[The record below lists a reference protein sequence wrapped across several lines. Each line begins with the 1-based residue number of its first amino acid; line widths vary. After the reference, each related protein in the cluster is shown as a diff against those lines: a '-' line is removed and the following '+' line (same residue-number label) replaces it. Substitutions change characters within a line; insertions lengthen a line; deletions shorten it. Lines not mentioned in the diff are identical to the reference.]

1 MHELQTSDTETKLRQ
16 TAKELFESGKIDVLV
31 GYTKGTLPLRS
42 RPIFITNVAGVD
54 KLVWN
59 AYCSNNLAV
68 YLPRFFPAQP
78 QRKTDEILLPKVGII
93 VKGCDMRSA
102 VGVIKEKQAPRE
114 NVVMVGVHC
123 MGMIDLVKVEELT
136 GGERVNRCDETPDGK
151 LVVSTRLNND
161 QSIEKEQVIA
171 DACLDCQHPTPDGAD
186 VIIEGKSRK
195 AIGEKYGAVDKF
207 EAISAKERW
216 QYFKQEISRCI
227 RCYACRQ
234 ACPNCYCKVCFADQ
248 TKPRWIG
255 AGTELS
261 DVMLYHIGRI
271 FHQAG
276 RCVECDACLRACP
289 MNIDLRT
296 FTQKLAKDVKELFE
310 FTPGLSFEEPPP
322 LCTFRDDDNQD
333 FITEP

>member
-1 MHELQTSDTETKLRQ
+1 MIIDMSGVETKLRQ
-16 TAKELFESGKIDVLV
+16 AAKELFDAGEIDVLI
-31 GYTKGTLPLRS
+31 GYARGTLPLRS
-42 RPIFITNVAGVD
+42 RPCFLRNADSVE

-59 AYCSNNLAV
+59 VYCSNNLAV
-68 YLPRFFPAQP
+68 YLPRFFEVQP
-78 QRKTDEILLPKVGII
+78 HMRRDAKPPPRVGI
-93 VKGCDMRSA
+93 VAKGCEMRSV
-102 VGVIKEKQAPRE
+102 VGLVKEKQAPRE
-114 NVVMVGVHC
+114 NVVAIGVPCTGMV
-123 MGMIDLVKVEELT
+123 DPLKVERSL
-136 GGERVNRCDETPDGK
+136 GGESLCSCVVQADGRLLIK
-151 LVVSTRLNND
+151 TRLGVE
-161 QSIEKEQVIA
+161 QSMDRGEVLA
-171 DACLDCQHPTPDGAD
+171 DACLDCRYPAAEGAD
-186 VIIEGKSRK
+186 VVIEGQSRET
-195 AIGEKYGAVDKF
+195 GEQLYRRVDEF
-207 EAISAKERW
+207 EAMSVEERW
-216 QYFKQEISRCI
+216 RYFQEEISKCI

-296 FTQKLAKDVKELFE
+296 FTLKMAKDVKELFDY
-310 FTPGLSFEEPPP
+310 TPGLSIEELPP
-322 LCTFRDDDNQD
+322 LCTFKEDDSQE

>member
-1 MHELQTSDTETKLRQ
+1 MQMSDTETKLRQ
-16 TAKELFESGKIDVLV
+16 TAKELFNDGRIDVLV
-31 GYTKGTLPLRS
+31 GYTGGTLPLRS
-42 RPIFITNVAGVD
+42 RPVFITNAEEVD

-68 YLPRFFPAQP
+68 YLPRFFTVQA
-78 QRKTDEILLPKVGII
+78 QRKKDETPPPKVGII
-93 VKGCDMRSA
+93 AKGCDIRSV

-114 NVVMVGVHC
+114 NVVIVGVHC
-123 MGMIDLVKVEELT
+123 AGMVDLAKVELLM
-136 GGERVNRCDETPDGK
+136 GGERVYRSDETPEGK
-151 LVVSTRLNND
+151 LVVTTRLGKE
-161 QSIEKEQVIA
+161 QSIEKEQVMA
-171 DACLDCQHPTPDGAD
+171 DACLDCQYPTADGAD
-186 VIIEGKSRK
+186 IIIEGTSKK
-195 AIGEKYGAVDKF
+195 VNEEIYKKVDDF
-207 EAISAKERW
+207 EAMPAEERW
-216 QYFKQEISRCI
+216 QYFKQEISKCI

-248 TKPRWIG
+248 TKPKWIG
-255 AGTELS
+255 AGIELS

-296 FTQKLAKDVKELFE
+296 FTQKLARDVKELFD
-310 FTPGLSFEEPPP
+310 FTPGLSFDEPPP
-322 LCTFRDDDNQD
+322 LCTFKDDDSQD